1 MNGRFKVLLFA
12 VVATALMSAS
22 SAFGQRRVYRPSN
35 LIDHVIRNN
44 LGDVIRRY
52 QDDLFPKNSTYII
65 PHANGRNHGN
75 YYVRN
80 GEYYY
85 IPHTTTGHQTYRPKQ
100 VTFGSFSHVDDLAS
114 RFETLS
120 NEFCLNLHHNYSHDP
135 GFRETYREAYQMLQI
150 AKYIH
155 AAEHQLD
162 RRAIQKQL
170 RGVDQLFHHIQED
183 VRGWSRF
190 HRGQIEHKEIVS
202 QMTRIESTLHH
213 LMNDVG
219 VKPTPFRPQ
228 EAEVE
233 LAPAPRDQA
242 PAPRD

>member
-12 VVATALMSAS
+12 VVATALMNAS
-22 SAFGQRRVYRPSN
+22 SAFGQRRVYRPSG
-35 LIDHVIRNN
+35 LIDRVIRDS
-44 LGDVIRRY
+44 LGDAIRRY
-52 QDDLFPKNSTYII
+52 QVDLFPEDSTYII
-65 PHANGRNHGN
+65 PHANGHNHGN

-120 NEFCLNLHHNYSHDP
+120 NEFCLDLHYNYSHNP
-135 GFRETYREAYQMLQI
+135 GFRETYREAYQMLQV

-155 AAEHQLD
+155 ATEHQHD
-162 RRAIQKQL
+162 RRAIQEKL
-170 RGVDQLFHHIQED
+170 SGVDQLFHHIQDD
-183 VRGWSRF
+183 VRGWSRQH
-190 HRGQIEHKEIVS
+190 HRQIGHNEIVS
-202 QMTRIESTLHH
+202 QMALIESALHH

-219 VKPTPFRPQ
+219 VTPTSLRPQ
-228 EAEVE
+228 GAEVE
-233 LAPAPRDQA
+233 QA
-242 PAPRD
+242 PAPAP

>member
-35 LIDHVIRNN
+35 VIDRVIRDSV
-44 LGDVIRRY
+44 GDVIRRY
-52 QDDLFPKNSTYII
+52 QDDLFPMDSTYII
-65 PHANGRNHGN
+65 PHANGHNRGN

-85 IPHTTTGHQTYRPKQ
+85 IRHTTTGHQTYRPKQ
-100 VTFGSFSHVDDLAS
+100 VTFGSFSHVDDLAT

-120 NEFCLNLHHNYSHDP
+120 NEFCLDLHYNYSHNP
-135 GFRETYREAYQMLQI
+135 GFRETYREAYQMLQV

-155 AAEHQLD
+155 AAEHQHD
-162 RRAIQKQL
+162 RRAIQEEL
-170 RGVDQLFHHIQED
+170 SGMDQLFHHIQDD
-183 VRGWSRF
+183 VRGWSRQN
-190 HRGQIEHKEIVS
+190 HRQIGQNEIVS
-202 QMTRIESTLHH
+202 KMALIESTLHH

-219 VKPTPFRPQ
+219 VKPTSLRPQ
-228 EAEVE
+228 GAEVE
-233 LAPAPRDQA
+233 QA
-242 PAPRD
+242 PAP